1 MLKNRKVAM
10 LICVVVV
17 ALSILAGARRSISE
31 VIAETES
38 AFVYGVDGDGKSI
51 YHDLGSRVQLANNLA
66 TVAERYLDADD
77 TLVANVRD
85 AAKRLERET
94 SPSRCYDLN
103 VQLENAVTDLNAAL
117 LNEELSSADEGYREG
132 IMTDLTSYAYIISH
146 DAYNERVRELY
157 EETLGKFPARIL
169 KYRTF
174 TGNAEYYG

>member
-146 DAYNERVRELY
+146 DGYNERVRELN

-169 KYRTF
+169 KYLTF